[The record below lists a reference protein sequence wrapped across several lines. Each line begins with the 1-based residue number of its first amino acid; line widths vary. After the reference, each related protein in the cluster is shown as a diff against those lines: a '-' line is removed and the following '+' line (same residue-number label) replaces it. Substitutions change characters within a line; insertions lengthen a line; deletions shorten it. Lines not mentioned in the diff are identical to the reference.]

1 MENKSKCLLV
11 EPYELPKE
19 IIIDNTLE
27 TKKILWWNIECAN
40 SDYLKLDYNSISILK
55 EREVEN
61 MKVRFDY
68 NKIKEIRKKVL
79 DYYGTAM
86 HFHPVSRMDLDRCA
100 KLDTEELLEE
110 AIKLR
115 IISRSDI
122 NNLIIKEQ

>member
-1 MENKSKCLLV
+1 
-11 EPYELPKE
+11 
-19 IIIDNTLE
+19 
-27 TKKILWWNIECAN
+27 
-40 SDYLKLDYNSISILK
+40 
-55 EREVEN
+55 

-79 DYYGTAM
+79 DYYDTAM
-86 HFHPVSRMDLDRCA
+86 HFHPVARMDLDRCA

-110 AIKLR
+110 AIKLK